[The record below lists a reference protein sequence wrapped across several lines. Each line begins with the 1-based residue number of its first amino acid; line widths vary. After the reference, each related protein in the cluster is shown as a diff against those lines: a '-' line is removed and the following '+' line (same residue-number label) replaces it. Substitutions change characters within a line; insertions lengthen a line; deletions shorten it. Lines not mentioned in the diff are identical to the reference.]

1 VCSSDL
7 GLVHDQ
13 SASGATYYI
22 EPFAVVELNN
32 ELRELKLDEKKEIA
46 RILKEITEMVGEHV
60 DAIRLNQI
68 NLVQIDFIFA
78 KAKLSLKMKAFEP
91 RLNDQGYIYIK
102 KGRHPLLDQSEVVP
116 TEIWIGKD
124 FKTLLITGPNTGG
137 KTVTIKTVG
146 LLTLMTQCGLHIPTN
161 DGSEISVFE
170 KVFADI
176 GDEQSIEQSLST
188 FSSHMTNIV
197 HIMNNVDKKSLVLF
211 DELGAGTDPTEGA
224 ALAKSILSKLFKW
237 EVITIATTHYSELK
251 EFALVKDG
259 IENACVEFNIETLSP
274 TYKLLIGV
282 PGKSNAF
289 EISRKLGLSDEI
301 IDSAKEFIHSDDIE
315 FEDLLSSIEENRKIS
330 EVERDEAVRMRLEV
344 EKLKAKLKDKEDK
357 IAQRREKLLNEARKE
372 AQAMLAGAQDEA
384 DNLMKEIRG
393 IGKVVTKEK
402 NKRLEEIRR
411 DLKDKKEG
419 LNIPAP
425 VEKISY
431 GVDPKV
437 IRLGQAVRVSG
448 FDQTGV
454 VATLPNG
461 KGDLQIQLGIM
472 KVKANTKNLKLM
484 DEEVLE
490 KKSKIIQ
497 REVNDRSANV
507 SSEIDLR
514 GVNVDDA
521 VIALDKYFDEAIM
534 GNLKMVRVIHGKGTG
549 ALKAGLKPFFRNHPH
564 VKSFKDGEYNE
575 GGSGVSIIELK

>member
-1 VCSSDL
+1 
-7 GLVHDQ
+7 
-13 SASGATYYI
+13 
-22 EPFAVVELNN
+22 
-32 ELRELKLDEKKEIA
+32 
-46 RILKEITEMVGEHV
+46 
-60 DAIRLNQI
+60 
-68 NLVQIDFIFA
+68 
-78 KAKLSLKMKAFEP
+78 
-91 RLNDQGYIYIK
+91 
-102 KGRHPLLDQSEVVP
+102 
-116 TEIWIGKD
+116 
-124 FKTLLITGPNTGG
+124 
-137 KTVTIKTVG
+137 
-146 LLTLMTQCGLHIPTN
+146 
-161 DGSEISVFE
+161 
-170 KVFADI
+170 
-176 GDEQSIEQSLST
+176 
-188 FSSHMTNIV
+188 
-197 HIMNNVDKKSLVLF
+197 
-211 DELGAGTDPTEGA
+211 
-224 ALAKSILSKLFKW
+224 
-237 EVITIATTHYSELK
+237 
-251 EFALVKDG
+251 
-259 IENACVEFNIETLSP
+259 
-274 TYKLLIGV
+274 
-282 PGKSNAF
+282 
-289 EISRKLGLSDEI
+289 
-301 IDSAKEFIHSDDIE
+301 
-315 FEDLLSSIEENRKIS
+315 
-330 EVERDEAVRMRLEV
+330 
-344 EKLKAKLKDKEDK
+344 
-357 IAQRREKLLNEARKE
+357 
-372 AQAMLAGAQDEA
+372 MLAGAQDEA

-419 LNIPAP
+419 LNIPEP

-437 IRLGQAVRVSG
+437 IKLGQAVRVSG

-472 KVKANTKNLKLM
+472 KVKANAKNLKLM

-497 REVNDRSANV
+497 REVSDRSANV